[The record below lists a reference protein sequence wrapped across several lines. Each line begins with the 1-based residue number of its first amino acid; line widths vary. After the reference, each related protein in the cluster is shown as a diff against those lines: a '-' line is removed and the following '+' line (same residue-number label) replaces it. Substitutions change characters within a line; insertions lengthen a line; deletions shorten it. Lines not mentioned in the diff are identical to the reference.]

1 LAFVCLLACA
11 AYAQEFRAT
20 ITGRVLDASG
30 GSVSGANVQAK
41 NAETNEVATTTSDAQ
56 GNYTLPLLRPATYT
70 LTAEAPG
77 FKRFSRE
84 GVTLQ
89 VGQTAGV
96 TITLEVGTAQETVTV
111 TGEVPLLDTEKS
123 DRGGVVDTQQVTE
136 LPLNA
141 RNPYL
146 LGSMMS
152 GVNFRGASIWQRPF
166 DNGAIAEWSIN
177 GGWNSNN
184 EFLLDGAPN
193 NAQGG
198 SNNVAY
204 VPIVDAVQEF
214 RVQSNSY
221 DAQYGKTSGGVMN
234 VIRRAARI
242 SFTPRAGSSCGA
254 SGWMRTPSRTTPRAR
269 RGRSTT
275 WISTGFSSTVRCMC
289 RRCSTDAIRRSSSAA
304 SKITGRARPAH

>member
-1 LAFVCLLACA
+1 MVFVCLLAFACA

-20 ITGRVLDASG
+20 LTGRVLDVSG
-30 GSVSGANVQAK
+30 GSVSGATVQAK
-41 NAETNEVATTTSDAQ
+41 NVETNEVATTTSDAQ
-56 GNYTLPLLRPATYT
+56 GNFTIPFLRPATYT

-96 TITLEVGTAQETVTV
+96 NITLEVGTAQETVTV

-123 DRGGVVDTQQVTE
+123 DRGGVVNTEQVTE

-198 SNNVAY
+198 GNNVAY

-234 VIRRAARI
+234 VILKSGTNQFHATGWEFMRRQWLDANT
-242 SFTPRAGSSCGA
+242 FGTY
-254 SGWMRTPSRTTPRAR
+254 SGPSN
-269 RGRSTT
+269 
-275 WISTGFSSTVRCMC
+275 
-289 RRCSTDAIRRSSSAA
+289 
-304 SKITGRARPAH
+304 